1 MLNRLLAVLRSPVL
15 RAGFL
20 VVAVAL
26 ATAYVWRDREA
37 IADAWSRLDAASVGL
52 AALLSLAN
60 VALSGASW
68 RAVLADLGS
77 PLPRRAAA
85 RVFFVGQLGR
95 YVPGTVFQFVAQ
107 AELARD
113 HGVPRRRTG
122 SALAVALLVS
132 MTTAC
137 LLVAGVLP
145 FALHGRELRGW
156 EWTGWLRWLT
166 PFLLVL
172 LVPRVLNPLLTRL
185 LRLARQEPLEHP
197 VTGRGLLA
205 AAAWAVA
212 SWVAV
217 GLQVFVLSA
226 AVGVSWPTGPALA
239 LAVGGYALAWIV
251 GFLVVLAP
259 AGAGARELVLGAVV
273 ALAAGPGAAAV
284 VVLGS
289 RVLLTL
295 ADLVLALGA
304 LAGHRVRP
312 AGRVRTPPPP
322 DA

>member
-1 MLNRLLAVLRSPVL
+1 VLSRLLGILRSPVL
-15 RAGFL
+15 RVGFL
-20 VVAVAL
+20 LLAL
-26 ATAYVWRDREA
+26 GLALTYVWRDRGA
-37 IADAWSRLDAASVGL
+37 IADAWSRLDAWSVLL
-52 AALLSLAN
+52 AGVLSLAN

-77 PLPRRAAA
+77 RLPWRAAS

-95 YVPGTVFQFVAQ
+95 YVPGTVFQFLAQ

-132 MTTAC
+132 MTTAS
-137 LLVAGVLP
+137 LLVVGVLP
-145 FALHGRELRGW
+145 MALHGRDIRGW

-172 LVPRVLNPLLTRL
+172 LVPRVLNPLLTFL
-185 LRLARQEPLEHP
+185 LRTARQEPLEHP
-197 VTGRGLLA
+197 VTGRGLLT
-205 AAAWAVA
+205 AAAWAMA
-212 SWVAV
+212 SWIAV

-226 AVGVSWPTGPALA
+226 SVGVSWPTGSALA

-273 ALAAGPGAAAV
+273 ALATGSGAAAV

-289 RVLLTL
+289 RVLLTI
-295 ADLVLALGA
+295 ADLVLAFGA
-304 LAGHRVRP
+304 LAGHRRSLARNRP
-312 AGRVRTPPPP
+312 PTR
-322 DA
+322 